1 MDELGGKYRFPHAGF
16 EMRVGTDSA
25 VLTQTYV
32 AEALRR
38 DERKDDGLNVAR
50 GAVNAVL
57 ISLVFWIALGLVIF
71 AAF

>member
-1 MDELGGKYRFPHAGF
+1 MDELGGRYRFPHAGF

-38 DERKDDGLNVAR
+38 DKRSDDGLDAAR
-50 GAVNAVL
+50 GAINAVL
-57 ISLVFWIALGLVIF
+57 ISLFFWLALGLAIF
-71 AAF
+71 TFF